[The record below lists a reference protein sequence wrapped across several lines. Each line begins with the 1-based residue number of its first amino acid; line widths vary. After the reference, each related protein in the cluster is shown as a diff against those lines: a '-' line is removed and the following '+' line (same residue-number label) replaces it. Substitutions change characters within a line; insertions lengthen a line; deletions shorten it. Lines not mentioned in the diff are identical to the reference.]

1 MPTLLLVVGLA
12 GGWALAV
19 LSRVVN
25 GWVARSRGRKARRRL
40 EQAVEEV
47 ADRFV
52 LQPVAVEVVAHERA
66 RSALQVAAAP
76 TRR

>member
-47 ADRFV
+47 ADRLV
-52 LQPVAVEVVAHERA
+52 LQPVAAEVSAYDRA
-66 RSALQVAAAP
+66 RSALEVAAATP
-76 TRR
+76 RR